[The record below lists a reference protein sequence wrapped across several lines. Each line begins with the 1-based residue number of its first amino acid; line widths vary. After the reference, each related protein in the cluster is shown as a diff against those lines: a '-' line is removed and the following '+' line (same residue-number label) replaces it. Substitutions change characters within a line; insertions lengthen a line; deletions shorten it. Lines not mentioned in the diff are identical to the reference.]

1 LYTIRH
7 TRKRVRDNPECA
19 SKESKEKGEKHM
31 EIRDAV
37 VIVTGASEG
46 LGEACA
52 RLFTSQGARVALA
65 ARSHDK
71 LNQIAKELS
80 GSFAI
85 PVDLRDS
92 AAIEHMVAAVQDHYG
107 RIDLLINNAGQ
118 GMHGF
123 LEQVELAQYRSLM
136 DLNLFAPLLT
146 MQAVIPIMRKQGG
159 GMILNVSAPLAR
171 MPFIPSLGAYGST
184 KAALTLITLTARA
197 ELAADNIRVGVVYPG
212 MMATDM
218 NRHLL
223 PASAVQQATMAWE
236 AGGELPAGAPQ
247 RESPAVVAASILEAV
262 QEEKA
267 EQYTLGFLAM
277 AAWTS
282 GGWSN

>member
-1 LYTIRH
+1 
-7 TRKRVRDNPECA
+7 
-19 SKESKEKGEKHM
+19 M

-46 LGEACA
+46 LGEASA

-71 LNQIAKELS
+71 LNQMAKELS

-92 AAIEHMVAAVQDHYG
+92 AAIAQMVAAVRDHYG
-107 RIDLLINNAGQ
+107 RIDLLINNAAQ
-118 GMHGF
+118 AMHGF

-184 KAALTLITLTARA
+184 KAALTLITLTARRTGGRQYSRRRCLSRDDGDRY
-197 ELAADNIRVGVVYPG
+197 ESSP
-212 MMATDM
+212 
-218 NRHLL
+218 
-223 PASAVQQATMAWE
+223 PASFNGSASRSSLGSGRRTSCRRTPTRVSRSGRGKHPGSGP
-236 AGGELPAGAPQ
+236 GGE
-247 RESPAVVAASILEAV
+247 S
-262 QEEKA
+262 
-267 EQYTLGFLAM
+267 
-277 AAWTS
+277 
-282 GGWSN
+282 